1 MKNSINNSKIPN
13 YQYIDED
20 GIINVVIDTKYWDEL
35 FKEDRPLSSLTK

>member
-1 MKNSINNSKIPN
+1 MKNSSNNSKIPN